1 MKPQYTDTGFILR
14 SVDSGE
20 ADKMVSVLSENH
32 GLSIYIARGVR
43 RLSSKKSSHLDL
55 CNLVKFNVGRGDV
68 PQFMNQVETIK
79 YYPGIKSSFPKISLC
94 LTIAEILT
102 NTLPVDVE
110 DREIFLSLKIFF
122 DNLETAKDQKEINIL
137 GRRFALFILRHLGFP
152 SPKNPDKDNLS
163 VYFEAI
169 MNRKII
175 SKEIR

>member
-1 MKPQYTDTGFILR
+1 MKLQYTDTGFILR

-20 ADKMVSVLSENH
+20 ADKLVSVLTENH
-32 GLSIYIARGVR
+32 GLTLYVARGVR
-43 RLSSKKSSHLDL
+43 RLSSKKSPHLDL
-55 CNLVKFNVGRGDV
+55 CNFVKFNVGRGES
-68 PQFMNQVETIK
+68 PQFINQVETVS

-102 NTLPVDVE
+102 NTLPIDVE
-110 DREIFLSLKIFF
+110 DREIFLSLKVF
-122 DNLETAKDQKEINIL
+122 LESLEEAKEQKEINNL

-152 SPKNPDKDNLS
+152 PPKNPDKDNLS